1 MIHEYKKTGGLLVS
15 KQQVPTESAML
26 PNSLL
31 AKSFHQTVLRGSATG
46 TRAD

>member
-15 KQQVPTESAML
+15 KRVPTESAML

-31 AKSFHQTVLRGSATG
+31 AKSFHQTVLGGSATG

>member
-15 KQQVPTESAML
+15 KQVPTESAML